1 MSVFLFGKPLL
12 VEIEGGLWFI
22 FSGDESLPRQDRGV
36 GGWLIAQR
44 LWVFSSDTE
53 LRSSL
58 VGSDRKLTPHCGS
71 FALALCFIGPLVS
84 QTYKSHH
91 STPNFLPL
99 QNHRPYIV
107 DLQLLPTTWC
117 LLLFS

>member
-44 LWVFSSDTE
+44 LWVF
-53 LRSSL
+53 
-58 VGSDRKLTPHCGS
+58 
-71 FALALCFIGPLVS
+71 
-84 QTYKSHH
+84 
-91 STPNFLPL
+91 
-99 QNHRPYIV
+99 
-107 DLQLLPTTWC
+107 
-117 LLLFS
+117 